1 MTTAQAEEY
10 IRQGHFEFASM
21 LPKIQAAVTFLKA
34 GKGRRAIITT
44 LDKAI
49 DSLDGKAGTILQ

>member
-1 MTTAQAEEY
+1 MRKKPL
-10 IRQGHFEFASM
+10 IASM